1 MGTSTCRLILCGDDF
16 GLAPAVNAAIIQAHQ
31 QGLLTCASLM
41 ASGPAWQSAVSLARS
56 CPELCL
62 GVHLTLIQGQA
73 VLPPRQ
79 IPQLVD
85 SQGRFPHNP
94 VAAGLTYYFSR
105 RLQDQIA
112 AELAA
117 QIERLFAAGLRPWFL
132 NGHLNIHL
140 HPAIWPVVRHLAQQ
154 YDIPAVR
161 LARENLRVTLSLNP
175 RRRVVKTVH
184 AVIFAWLS
192 RRAAATLGSLRANDH
207 VFGLLNDGAMD
218 EKFLLGLL
226 PRLAPGVTEIYCHP
240 AIAGA
245 RPPWPPHYRP
255 EAELAALTSPL
266 VAEQIQSLGYRLISF
281 KDLAENKDEPLVG
294 WQKGVYNH
302 SDESLATR

>member
-1 MGTSTCRLILCGDDF
+1 MGTPTCRLILTGDDF

-41 ASGPAWQSAVSLARS
+41 AGAPAWQAAVSLAQT

-73 VLPPRQ
+73 VLPPRH
-79 IPQLVD
+79 IPHLVD
-85 SQGRFPHNP
+85 RQGRFPHNP
-94 VAAGLTYYFSR
+94 VAAGLHYYFSR
-105 RLQDQIA
+105 RLQQQIA

-117 QIERLFAAGLRPWFL
+117 QIERLLAAGLRLWFL

-140 HPAIWPVVRHLAQQ
+140 HPAIWPVVRHLARQ

-161 LARENLRVTLSLNP
+161 LARENLKVTLSLDP
-175 RRRVVKTVH
+175 RRRVSKTLH
-184 AVIFAWLS
+184 ALIFAWLS
-192 RRAAATLGSLRANDH
+192 RQAAASLGPLRANDH

-240 AIAGA
+240 AVAAAGA
-245 RPPWPPHYRP
+245 RPPWPAQYRP
-255 EAELAALTSPL
+255 EAELAALTSPA
-266 VAEQIQSLGYRLISF
+266 VAARLQSLGHELISF
-281 KDLAENKDEPLVG
+281 RDLAENRE
-294 WQKGVYNH
+294 
-302 SDESLATR
+302 